1 MIDSLFSRA
10 LGRRVVLALCALGAA
25 VATAGLACANGHSL
39 RFFGTGSG
47 DVDRVKIRIDDPAN
61 SLPGPPADVGA
72 TDFTI
77 EFYMQAAAADN
88 TAAAI
93 NCGMNSNWIN
103 GNVVVD
109 RDRFNQPSKF
119 GVAIAGGRI
128 AFGVTSDSGSLTLCG
143 TTNVLDN
150 AWHHIAVERRRS
162 DGRLWIF
169 VDGALD
175 AQSSGSE
182 PIGDISYP
190 DNGVPRNF
198 CGGPC
203 TRSDPFLVLGAEKH
217 DAGAAFPSYNGFLDE
232 LRVSTK
238 LRYTAAFPR
247 PKAPFAPDPYT
258 AALYHFDEGNGNTVY
273 DTSGRAGGPSNG
285 VRQSGGLGDGPQ
297 WTTNTPFEFGP
308 LGVSLQ
314 TVIASGL
321 GSLTGIENAGDGS
334 NRLFLVRQAGIVHV
348 LRNGATAVLATPF
361 LDLSAAN
368 GGPVKATPG
377 SEQGLAGLA
386 FHPDYPVNGYFY
398 VFYTR
403 ALPSNPSDS
412 GSQIVVARYQ
422 RSAADPDVADPGSGV
437 VLLTVDHPTYT
448 NHNGGTL
455 KFGKDGYLY
464 IGTGDGG
471 GSNDPF
477 LRAQNL
483 ADRRGKMLRID
494 VDSASPYGIPSAN
507 PFAASSC
514 TPAVSGQCPEIFA
527 YGLRNPWRSSIDRLT
542 GDLFIGD
549 VGEDRWEEVDFWPSG
564 MSGGPNFGWNLCEG
578 NHLRGSAPR
587 CTFDHVRPI
596 VEYSHS
602 SFDANGGDSVTGGY
616 RYRGRLVPVLLG
628 RYVFGD
634 FISGRVW
641 TATVDNAG
649 AWTRTLL
656 TTVSPYTLSTFGED
670 EAGELYVGNYG
681 GSLQKIVAVDA
692 EPDGLPDSWENA
704 YYGGTGGDG
713 AADTDGDGLTS
724 AQEFRLGRDPHVFSP
739 LTVAGDL
746 HGDGVAEQ
754 TWRNTTT
761 GANVFWQFDASGLPV
776 ATTIPGVPTNWVL
789 GAIADINGDGRG
801 DLIWVNAATGRVLG
815 WLQDGATT
823 LGTVSLP
830 NLGPGS
836 GWLLEAS
843 GDLDGDG
850 FTDLLWK
857 NTDGRVVA
865 WRMVNGAFA
874 HSIPYPTLPSDWE
887 ITALADLDLDGKS
900 EILIWFPLG
909 SNDSSYVLYRYADTS
924 NVTPAHLG
932 GPGAGWRIVLVADFD
947 GDGTADFFWRHG
959 SGANAIWPGGD
970 ATKAVFLPGVGL
982 DWTPIAAG
990 RYDGSAST
998 SVLWQRNDGV
1008 IAVWRFG
1015 SGLAAPTV
1023 QFMAGV
1029 PADWRAITP

>member
-1 MIDSLFSRA
+1 MAKLRMA
-10 LGRRVVLALCALGAA
+10 CTTGLLLGALA
-25 VATAGLACANGHSL
+25 AAGTALANGHSL

-47 DVDRVKIRIDDPAN
+47 DVDRVKIRIDDPAHN
-61 SLPGPPADVGA
+61 LPGPPADVGA

-77 EFYMQAAAADN
+77 EFWMQAAAADN

-93 NCGMNSNWIN
+93 ACGANTNWIN

-109 RDRFNQPSKF
+109 RDRFNQPRKF

-128 AFGVTSDSGSLTLCG
+128 AFGVTSDTGSLTLCG

-162 DGRLWIF
+162 DGKLWIF

-175 AQSSGSE
+175 AQSAGSE
-182 PIGDISYP
+182 PTGDVAYP
-190 DNGVPRNF
+190 DDGVPGNF

-203 TRSDPFLVLGAEKH
+203 TNSDPFLVLGAEKH
-217 DAGAAFPSYNGFLDE
+217 DAGPAFPSYNGLFDE
-232 LRVSTK
+232 LRISTR
-238 LRYTAAFPR
+238 LRYMGAFPR
-247 PKAPFAPDPYT
+247 PKAPFTPDPYT
-258 AALYHFDEGNGNTVY
+258 AALYHFDEGNGNVVY

-285 VRQSGGLGDGPQ
+285 VRKPGGAGNGPQ
-297 WTTNTPFEFGP
+297 WTASTPFDFGP
-308 LGVSLQ
+308 LAVSLQ

-321 GSLTGIENAGDGS
+321 GALTGIENAGDGS
-334 NRLFLVRQAGIVHV
+334 NRLFLVRQAGIIHV
-348 LRNGATAVLATPF
+348 LRDGAAAVLATPF
-361 LDLSAAN
+361 LDISAAN
-368 GGPVKATPG
+368 GGQVKQTSG

-386 FHPDYPVNGYFY
+386 FHPNYRANGYFY

-403 ALPSNPSDS
+403 ALPSNPADT
-412 GSQIVVARYQ
+412 GSQIVIARYQ
-422 RSAADPDVADPGSGV
+422 RSAANPDVADPASGV

-471 GSNDPF
+471 GGNDPF
-477 LRAQNL
+477 LAGQSL

-494 VDSASPYGIPSAN
+494 VDGASPYAIPSAN
-507 PFAASSC
+507 PFAASTC
-514 TPAVSGQCPEIFA
+514 TPTVSGQCPEIFA

-549 VGEDRWEEVDFWPSG
+549 VGQDAWEEVDFWPNG
-564 MSGGPNFGWNLCEG
+564 TVGGPNYGWSVCEG
-578 NHLRGSAPR
+578 NHLRGSQANT
-587 CTFDHVRPI
+587 CTLVGDVRPI
-596 VEYSHS
+596 VEYGHT
-602 SFDANGGDSVTGGY
+602 SFDANGGNSITGGY
-616 RYRGRLVPVLLG
+616 RYRGTRVPVLLG

-656 TTVSPYTLSTFGED
+656 TTLSANTLSTFGED

-681 GSLQKIVAVDA
+681 GSLRKIVAVDA
-692 EPDGLPDSWENA
+692 EPDGLPDWWENA
-704 YYGGTGGDG
+704 YYGGTGGNG
-713 AADTDGDGLTS
+713 AADTDVDGLTS
-724 AQEFRLGRDPHVFSP
+724 AQEYQLGRDPRIFSP

-754 TWRNTTT
+754 TWRNTS
-761 GANVFWQFDASGLPV
+761 GANVFWQFDAAGAPV
-776 ATTIPGVPTNWVL
+776 ATTLPGVPTNWVL
-789 GAIADINGDGRG
+789 GAIADINGDSRS
-801 DLIWVNAATGRVLG
+801 DLVWADPATGQVLA
-815 WLQDGATT
+815 WLQNGAVT

-830 NLGPGS
+830 SLGPGS
-836 GWLLEAS
+836 GWVLEAA

-874 HSIPYPTLPSDWE
+874 QSIPYPTLPSGWE
-887 ITALADLDLDGKS
+887 ITALADFDLDGKA
-900 EILIWFPLG
+900 EILIRFPFG
-909 SNDSSYVLYRYADTS
+909 VQSSYVLWRYADTS
-924 NVTPAHLG
+924 NVAPVGLG
-932 GPGAGWRIVLVADFD
+932 GPGADWRVVLVADFD
-947 GDGTADFFWRHG
+947 GDGTADFFWRDG
-959 SGANAIWPGGD
+959 SGTNAIWPGGD
-970 ATKAVFLPGVGL
+970 ANRVVFLPGVGL
-982 DWTPIAAG
+982 DWTPIVAG
-990 RYDGSAST
+990 RYDGSARNSA
-998 SVLWQRNDGV
+998 LWQRNDGV

-1023 QFMAGV
+1023 QFLPTV
-1029 PADWRAITP
+1029 PAGWQAVSP